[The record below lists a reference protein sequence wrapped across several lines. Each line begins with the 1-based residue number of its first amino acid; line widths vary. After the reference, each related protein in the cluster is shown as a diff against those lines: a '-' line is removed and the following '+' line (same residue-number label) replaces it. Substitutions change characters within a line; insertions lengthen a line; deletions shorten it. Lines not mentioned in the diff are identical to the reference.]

1 MKQNLKHLL
10 IAAGL
15 GLGQLTGWAQSAWPE
30 KPVRIIVPYAPGGTT
45 DYAAR
50 QIAQKLTEQTRQ
62 SFYVENKAGA
72 SGTIGTDLVAKAAPD
87 GYTLLTN
94 DTTYAMLPSLF
105 SKLPWDH
112 ANGLVPVT
120 TIAQTPVVLVVGV
133 NSPYKTLAELLA
145 FAQKNPGKLNF
156 GSGGPGSSTHLSAEL
171 LKKEGKFF
179 MTHIPYKGA
188 GEAMLGVVSGQVD
201 VLVTASPTAIPHVKG
216 GKLRALAITGDKR
229 LPSLPDVPTFKEAGL
244 RGYTVTNWFGLVAP
258 KGTPPEVVNKLQA
271 EVKKAL
277 ADPALR
283 ERLTQQGAQ
292 PGGISPADFA
302 GFIKQETMI
311 WGAVAR
317 LAGVKPE

>member
-1 MKQNLKHLL
+1 MNKKLKHFWV
-10 IAAGL
+10 AAGL
-15 GLGQLTGWAQSAWPE
+15 GLAQLTGWAQTAWPE
-30 KPVRIIVPYAPGGTT
+30 RPVRIIVPYAPGGTT

-50 QIAQKLTEQTRQ
+50 QIAQKLTEQTKQ

-105 SKLPWDH
+105 AKLPWDH
-112 ANGLVPVT
+112 AGGLVPVT

-188 GEAMLGVVSGQVD
+188 GEAMLAVVSGQVD
-201 VLVTASPTAIPHVKG
+201 VLVTASPTAIPQVKG
-216 GKLRALAITGDKR
+216 GKLRALAITGDRR

-277 ADPALR
+277 SDPALR